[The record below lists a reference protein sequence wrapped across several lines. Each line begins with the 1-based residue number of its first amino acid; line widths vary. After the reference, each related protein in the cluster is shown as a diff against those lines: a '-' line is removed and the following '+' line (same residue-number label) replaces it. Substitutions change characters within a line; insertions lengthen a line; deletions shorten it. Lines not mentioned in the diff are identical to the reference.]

1 MNLDNCPRCGRLYL
15 KNPQEI
21 CPVCI
26 KETDHMYEL
35 CAQYLR
41 ENRGATIYEVSE
53 ATEVSI
59 PQITKFIREGRIS
72 LMDAPNLGYPCETCG
87 QMIREGNICDSCRT
101 RLQKDISKLNLN
113 QKPDHNVKRGT
124 VVYQTP
130 EEDRRD

>member
-1 MNLDNCPRCGRLYL
+1 
-15 KNPQEI
+15 
-21 CPVCI
+21 
-26 KETDHMYEL
+26 MYEL